1 MSDPSDPR
9 FDLERQIQSW
19 RQTISAELA
28 GPGPGAAAPS
38 PEVLDELESHLR
50 DDVEQ
55 LVRAGRPPAQAWQA
69 AVARLGEP
77 PALAAEFRKSAR
89 PAWLPARAATIV
101 LAACALLAAAL
112 LASRVVAGRTGVL
125 LAGHQFTVVVGY
137 LAAVA
142 VGMTAVAAAAARSLG
157 HFGPA
162 RSDAFRR
169 TGARLAW
176 LSVGMTL
183 LGVVLGAAWAGGHL
197 GRAWGW
203 DPRETGGL
211 GVLAWSAVLLS
222 CLRWRA
228 VSPTSAV
235 LAGVVANVVVA
246 AAWFGP
252 PLIEAR
258 AGSYGVGAWH
268 APLLA
273 AFVASQLACLYACLL
288 PAGWLNDLRTGRGA
302 A

>member
-1 MSDPSDPR
+1 MSDPSDPQ
-9 FDLERQIQSW
+9 FDLELQIQSW
-19 RQTISAELA
+19 RQTIASQL
-28 GPGPGAAAPS
+28 GGDGR
-38 PEVLDELESHLR
+38 PEVVDELESHLR

-55 LVRAGRPPAQAWQA
+55 LVGAGRPPARAWELA
-69 AVARLGEP
+69 LGRLGEP
-77 PALAAEFRKSAR
+77 QKLAEEFRKSAR
-89 PAWLPARAATIV
+89 PRAWFPARAATV
-101 LAACALLAAAL
+101 LLASCALLTAAFL
-112 LASRVVAGRTGVL
+112 VYRVVGGRTGVL

-142 VGMTAVAAAAARSLG
+142 VGMTAVAATVARSLG
-157 HFGPA
+157 QFGPVQ
-162 RSDAFRR
+162 SDAFRR
-169 TGARLAW
+169 AGGRLAA
-176 LSVGMTL
+176 LTVGMTL
-183 LGVVLGAAWAGGHL
+183 IAVVLGAAWASGHL

-211 GVLAWSAVLLS
+211 GVLAWSALLLS

-258 AGSYGVGAWH
+258 AGSSGVGPWH

-288 PAGWLNDLRTGRGA
+288 PAGWLNALRLSRGTGGGSA
-302 A
+302 G